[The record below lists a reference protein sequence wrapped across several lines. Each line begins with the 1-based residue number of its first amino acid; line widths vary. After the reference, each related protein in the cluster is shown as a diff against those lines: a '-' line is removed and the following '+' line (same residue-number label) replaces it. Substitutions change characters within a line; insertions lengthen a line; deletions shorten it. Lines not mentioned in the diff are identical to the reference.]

1 MLSLQ
6 INTTACD
13 GSDMFWPWILWLL
26 GAFILGLLLGWLLRQ
41 IFGGKT
47 DTTDYDAKIN
57 GLEVELKACRNE
69 KNKLSASFAAA
80 TAAAAA
86 AAKSTAKKPKA
97 ASASLGATPISADD
111 SVKDDLT
118 KVEGIGPKIKGLF
131 NDAGIW
137 SFVQLSKTPIER
149 LQKVLDDA
157 GPRYRVHN
165 PKTWAQQAK
174 LAAEGKWDELK
185 KWQGELKGG
194 R

>member
-47 DTTDYDAKIN
+47 DTTDYDSKIN

-86 AAKSTAKKPKA
+86 ISTAKKPKV
-97 ASASLGATPISADD
+97 ASLGATPISADD

-137 SFVQLSKTPIER
+137 SFAQLSKAPIER

>member
-69 KNKLSASFAAA
+69 KSKLSASLAAA
-80 TAAAAA
+80 TAAAAVI
-86 AAKSTAKKPKA
+86 STAKKPDV
-97 ASASLGATPISADD
+97 SSLGATTVLADD

-118 KVEGIGPKIKGLF
+118 KIEGIGPKIKGLF
-131 NDAGIW
+131 NDDGIW
-137 SFVQLSKTPIER
+137 SFLQLSESSIER
-149 LQKVLDDA
+149 LQKILDDA

-174 LAAEGKWDELK
+174 LAAEDKWDELK

-194 R
+194 K

>member
-57 GLEVELKACRNE
+57 GLEVELKSCRNE
-69 KNKLSASFAAA
+69 KSKLTASL
-80 TAAAAA
+80 AAAAA
-86 AAKSTAKKPKA
+86 AAVASTKTEPDAT
-97 ASASLGATPISADD
+97 SLGATTIIADD
-111 SVKDDLT
+111 SVKNDLT
-118 KVEGIGPKIKGLF
+118 KVEGIGPKIKSLF
-131 NDAGIW
+131 NEDGIW
-137 SFVQLSKTPIER
+137 SFVQLSEASIER
-149 LQKVLDDA
+149 LQKVLDNA

-194 R
+194 K

>member
-13 GSDMFWPWILWLL
+13 GSDMFWPWMLWLL
-26 GAFILGLLLGWLLRQ
+26 GAFILGLLLGWVLRQ
-41 IFGGKT
+41 IFGSKT
-47 DTTDYDAKIN
+47 DTTDYTAKIN
-57 GLEVELKACRNE
+57 GLEVELKSCRNE
-69 KNKLSASFAAA
+69 KSKLTASL
-80 TAAAAA
+80 AAAAA
-86 AAKSTAKKPKA
+86 AAA
-97 ASASLGATPISADD
+97 ASVTTEPDATSLGATTIIADD

-131 NDAGIW
+131 NEDGIW
-137 SFVQLSKTPIER
+137 SFVQLSESSIER

-174 LAAEGKWDELK
+174 LAAEGKWEELK

-194 R
+194 K

>member
-69 KNKLSASFAAA
+69 KSKLSASLAAA
-80 TAAAAA
+80 TAAAAVI
-86 AAKSTAKKPKA
+86 STAKKPDV
-97 ASASLGATPISADD
+97 SSLGATTVLADD

-118 KVEGIGPKIKGLF
+118 KIEGIGPKIKGLF
-131 NDAGIW
+131 NDDGIW
-137 SFVQLSKTPIER
+137 SFVQLSESSIER
-149 LQKVLDDA
+149 LQKILDDA

-194 R
+194 K